1 MTDSEKKMKRYLLKI
16 RRRLALPKKL
26 KDRVMADFTS
36 SVQARKEAGKTDAD
50 IYAEFGT
57 PKEVAAVLN
66 EQMKE
71 YTYRKSPWRF
81 LFAAFGV
88 YGALHFLSGLLSRI
102 LFWIW
107 KLEAMVRPDP
117 SVSVGIIGGADGPTA
132 VFVTVPRWTSYI
144 LPTVALIVGITGFV
158 LLSRCKRK

>member
-1 MTDSEKKMKRYLLKI
+1 MIDGEKKMKRYLLSIK
-16 RRRLALPKKL
+16 RRLALPKKL
-26 KDRVMADFTS
+26 KERVMADFAS

-50 IYAEFGT
+50 IYAEFGS
-57 PKEVAAVLN
+57 PKEAAAVLN

-71 YTYRKSPWRF
+71 YTFRKSPWRF
-81 LFAAFGV
+81 LFAALGI

-107 KLEAMVRPDP
+107 QLEALARPDP
-117 SVSVGIIGGADGPTA
+117 GVSVGIIGGADGPTA
-132 VFVTVPRWTSYI
+132 VFVTVPQWTSYI

>member
-1 MTDSEKKMKRYLLKI
+1 MIDSEKKMKRYLLSIK
-16 RRRLALPKKL
+16 RRLALPKKL
-26 KDRVMADFTS
+26 KERVMADFAS
-36 SVQARKEAGKTDAD
+36 SVQARREAGRTDAD
-50 IYAEFGT
+50 IFAEFGS
-57 PKEVAAVLN
+57 PKEAAAALN

-81 LFAAFGV
+81 LFAAVGI
-88 YGALHFLSGLLSRI
+88 YGALYFLSGLWGRI

-107 KLEAMVRPDP
+107 QLEAIVKPDS

-132 VFVTVPRWTSYI
+132 IFVTVPRWTSYI
-144 LPTVALIVGITGFV
+144 LPTIALVVGVAGFV

>member
-1 MTDSEKKMKRYLLKI
+1 MNDSEKKMKRYLLKI

-50 IYAEFGT
+50 IYEEFGT
-57 PKEVAAVLN
+57 PKEAAAVLN

-71 YTYRKSPWRF
+71 YTFRKSPWRF
-81 LFAAFGV
+81 LFAAFGI
-88 YGALHFLSGLLSRI
+88 YGALYFLGHLWSRI

-107 KLEAMVRPDP
+107 QLEALARPDP
-117 SVSVGIIGGADGPTA
+117 GVSVGIIGGADGPTSI
-132 VFVTVPRWTSYI
+132 FVTVPQWTSYI
-144 LPTVALIVGITGFV
+144 LPTLALVVGITGFV

>member
-1 MTDSEKKMKRYLLKI
+1 MIDSEKKMKRYLLSIK
-16 RRRLALPKKL
+16 RRLALPKKL
-26 KDRVMADFTS
+26 KERVMADFAS
-36 SVQARKEAGKTDAD
+36 SVQARREAGRTDAD
-50 IYAEFGT
+50 IFAEFGS
-57 PKEVAAVLN
+57 PKEAAAALN

-81 LFAAFGV
+81 LFAAFGI
-88 YGALHFLSGLLSRI
+88 YGALYFLSGLWGRI

-107 KLEAMVRPDP
+107 QLEAIVKPDP

-132 VFVTVPRWTSYI
+132 IFVTVPRWTSYI
-144 LPTVALIVGITGFV
+144 LPTIALVVGVAGFV

>member
-50 IYAEFGT
+50 IHAEFGT

-81 LFAAFGV
+81 LFAAFAV
-88 YGALHFLSGLLSRI
+88 YGALHFLSGLLGRI

-107 KLEAMVRPDP
+107 QLEALARPDP
-117 SVSVGIIGGADGPTA
+117 SVSVGIIGGADGPTS
-132 VFVTVPRWTSYI
+132 VFVTVPQWTSYI